1 MFGMQDTFEE
11 GSGAFIA
18 GEPIS
23 VQDEVVDLVGKDEL
37 VDGDTAGAEGIG
49 EARCLL
55 IGDVGVVVPVNEE
68 DG

>member
-1 MFGMQDTFEE
+1 MFGMQDTLKE

-18 GEPIS
+18 SEPIA
-23 VQDEVVDLVGKDEL
+23 VQNEVVNFVGKDEL
-37 VDGDTAGAEGIG
+37 VDGDTVGAEGIG